1 MTNILNIISL
11 QTNPNGWEKN
21 ILILFFWQK
30 NHQLQ
35 SSVHE
40 SKELNFSWNIHEE
53 IIEGTS
59 SSPIISFRLWFCMS
73 SKLMCILVSLPPS
86 LGVKEIV
93 IVAEHTLFLPRAVH
107 WVAPNLVQLKIP
119 LQWHFA
125 SPLKYSFLTPYSHT
139 KENSVF
145 EIKKF

>member
-40 SKELNFSWNIHEE
+40 SKELNFSWKIHEE

-59 SSPIISFRLWFCMS
+59 SSPIISFRLDFAWAASWCAALS
-73 SKLMCILVSLPPS
+73 PSLPPS

-93 IVAEHTLFLPRAVH
+93 IFAEHTLYFFQELSIGCPPTWFSWRY
-107 WVAPNLVQLKIP
+107 LVNDILHHPQMQL
-119 LQWHFA
+119 LDTLF
-125 SPLKYSFLTPYSHT
+125 PY
-139 KENSVF
+139 KR
-145 EIKKF
+145 K